1 VAQAACHPLGGGV
14 RHSQMVAA
22 SVVVRYGSLDSSESG
37 PAGNA
42 RFRSRLQMPRAQR
55 DKESKHSRSIQPTS
69 RSQLQLALGARTGGF
84 AESLRL
90 ARQEQAPAACAA
102 ELTVESGINGLLVA
116 VGGRGMTFLDNINE
130 IERLKRT
137 GVSRP
142 QRINWGSDTPL
153 VTGRAAAS
161 VGAQIQINDECSLL
175 RDVFICNSLP
185 PRIL

>member
-1 VAQAACHPLGGGV
+1 
-14 RHSQMVAA
+14 
-22 SVVVRYGSLDSSESG
+22 
-37 PAGNA
+37 
-42 RFRSRLQMPRAQR
+42 MPRAQR

-116 VGGRGMTFLDNINE
+116 FREALGARGMTFPDNINE

-137 GVSRP
+137 GQP
-142 QRINWGSDTPL
+142 TQRIHWGSDTPL

-161 VGAQIQINDECSLL
+161 VGAQIQISDECSLL
-175 RDVFICNSLP
+175 RHVFICTSLP